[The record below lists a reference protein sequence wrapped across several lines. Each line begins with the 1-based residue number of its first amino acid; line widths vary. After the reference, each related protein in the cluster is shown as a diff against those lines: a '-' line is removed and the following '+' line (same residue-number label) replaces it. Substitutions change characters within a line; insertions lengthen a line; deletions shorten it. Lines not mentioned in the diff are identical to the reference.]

1 MTRKYQRTPS
11 VRLRFGKRD
20 SSNFNDDEVN
30 HINQHYNVILRISVF
45 LLKFLYNSIPLGEHI
60 T

>member
-1 MTRKYQRTPS
+1 MSRKYQRTPS

-20 SSNFNDDEVN
+20 SPNFNDDEVN
-30 HINQHYNVILRISVF
+30 HINQHSNV
-45 LLKFLYNSIPLGEHI
+45 KFIPFSLSFVSFFNYPPGEHI